1 MRNEEWIALFRRIPP
16 EQHSTLV
23 LMCQSGNELTMESI
37 FRTEPTYLVMRGRI
51 TGTADEG
58 RLFFIPYSQLT
69 FLRIER
75 VVAESE
81 IPAILGDPPVE
92 SAPAD
97 EALDPAAALAEVP
110 APPANTPVTIP
121 TGITTADD
129 PSAVAKNNLLAKIR
143 AARASVST
151 ATPPK

>member
-23 LMCQSGNELTMESI
+23 LVCQTGNELALETV

-51 TGTADEG
+51 AGTPDEG

-69 FLRIER
+69 YLRIER
-75 VVAESE
+75 VVSETEVPGILGEPPPESVELAEDPVAAANGFLPPPE
-81 IPAILGDPPVE
+81 ANGTVPVPPAI
-92 SAPAD
+92 
-97 EALDPAAALAEVP
+97 
-110 APPANTPVTIP
+110 I
-121 TGITTADD
+121 TADD

-143 AARASVST
+143 AARAAVST